1 MSKQARSSIR
11 AQLLRLS
18 LAIVAVSV
26 AITLAGTLFVTLQ
39 GEQTALDNNL
49 VNSASV
55 LSQSPLLRQ
64 ALEGEASRA
73 ELAEF
78 LDAATANTSD
88 IDLILVGDTQNIL
101 RYAPDSAMVGRSYPG
116 DAQYRALAGEGPYT
130 SNETGPLGSEHSAYA
145 PIRNREGQVIGY
157 VVVGLYL
164 RSLASVTLSTVL
176 RVLAMGALAAGV
188 AALLAQRLS
197 RRIKTALLGY
207 EPDAFARRFLQREDI
222 LEALEEGILAIDK
235 EARVIFFNAAAAQML
250 SLKPDAV
257 GRPLRAV
264 YPASTLD
271 RILRT
276 GVPEYNVSMKSLRE
290 VQILSDRVPI
300 YEDGKL
306 AGAVGIFR
314 NRTEVARLADDLT
327 GVRHMVDAMRA
338 YTHEFMNKLHVILG
352 YLQTGET
359 EKAASFII
367 NSSLVS
373 SQAIRETADCIRVS
387 RICALV
393 IGKMMHAAELGIRL
407 AVAPDSYCRQ
417 EDLLLPEEDYVTI
430 VGNLLENAVE
440 ELSRGEHDLKEIRL
454 ALYCRPDCNVIV
466 CEDTGGGVDP
476 EIQPHIFEKGV
487 SSKGEGRGL
496 GLCLIHQLV
505 EQHHGTI
512 DVMTEAG
519 AGTCFTLTF
528 TDSVPEE
535 A

>member
-1 MSKQARSSIR
+1 M
-11 AQLLRLS
+11 
-18 LAIVAVSV
+18 
-26 AITLAGTLFVTLQ
+26 T
-39 GEQTALDNNL
+39 
-49 VNSASV
+49 
-55 LSQSPLLRQ
+55 
-64 ALEGEASRA
+64 
-73 ELAEF
+73 
-78 LDAATANTSD
+78 
-88 IDLILVGDTQNIL
+88 GDTL
-101 RYAPDSAMVGRSYPG
+101 R
-116 DAQYRALAGEGPYT
+116 
-130 SNETGPLGSEHSAYA
+130 
-145 PIRNREGQVIGY
+145 
-157 VVVGLYL
+157 
-164 RSLASVTLSTVL
+164 
-176 RVLAMGALAAGV
+176 
-188 AALLAQRLS
+188 
-197 RRIKTALLGY
+197 
-207 EPDAFARRFLQREDI
+207 
-222 LEALEEGILAIDK
+222 
-235 EARVIFFNAAAAQML
+235 FFN
-250 SLKPDAV
+250 
-257 GRPLRAV
+257 
-264 YPASTLD
+264 
-271 RILRT
+271 
-276 GVPEYNVSMKSLRE
+276 
-290 VQILSDRVPI
+290 
-300 YEDGKL
+300 
-306 AGAVGIFR
+306 
-314 NRTEVARLADDLT
+314 
-327 GVRHMVDAMRA
+327 
-338 YTHEFMNKLHVILG
+338 HEFMNKLHVILG

-466 CEDTGGGVDP
+466 CEDTGGGVAP

-505 EQHHGTI
+505 ERHHGTI

>member
-1 MSKQARSSIR
+1 MVK
-11 AQLLRLS
+11 
-18 LAIVAVSV
+18 AIVGANWGDEGKGK
-26 AITLAGTLFVTLQ
+26 ITDMLAQQSDVVIRFQGGANAGHTIINPYGRFALHILPSGIFYPHVTNVI
-39 GEQTALDNNL
+39 GNGVALDIQK
-49 VNSASV
+49 
-55 LSQSPLLRQ
+55 LSDELSGAHYMLDTLR
-64 ALEGEASRA
+64 
-73 ELAEF
+73 
-78 LDAATANTSD
+78 
-88 IDLILVGDTQNIL
+88 
-101 RYAPDSAMVGRSYPG
+101 
-116 DAQYRALAGEGPYT
+116 
-130 SNETGPLGSEHSAYA
+130 
-145 PIRNREGQVIGY
+145 
-157 VVVGLYL
+157 
-164 RSLASVTLSTVL
+164 
-176 RVLAMGALAAGV
+176 
-188 AALLAQRLS
+188 
-197 RRIKTALLGY
+197 
-207 EPDAFARRFLQREDI
+207 
-222 LEALEEGILAIDK
+222 
-235 EARVIFFNAAAAQML
+235 FFN
-250 SLKPDAV
+250 
-257 GRPLRAV
+257 
-264 YPASTLD
+264 
-271 RILRT
+271 
-276 GVPEYNVSMKSLRE
+276 
-290 VQILSDRVPI
+290 
-300 YEDGKL
+300 
-306 AGAVGIFR
+306 
-314 NRTEVARLADDLT
+314 
-327 GVRHMVDAMRA
+327 
-338 YTHEFMNKLHVILG
+338 HEFMNKLHVILG

-505 EQHHGTI
+505 EQYHGTI